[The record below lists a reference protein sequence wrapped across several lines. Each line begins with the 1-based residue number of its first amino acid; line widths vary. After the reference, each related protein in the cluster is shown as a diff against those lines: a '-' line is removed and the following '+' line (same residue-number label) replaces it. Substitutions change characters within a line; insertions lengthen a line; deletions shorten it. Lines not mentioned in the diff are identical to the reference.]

1 MPSRRPPR
9 PRPTSPPSFPKPHCT
24 LQGRTTLS
32 AQRPPLGRGGC
43 LRFAQ
48 TGGASIS
55 SPPLIAFGDLS
66 PLYEEGGFSLRRTD
80 RVYAQKRRSAFA
92 ERRSSLQ
99 FSRKG
104 ELVELLSVLPSRFR
118 LLLTLQAGADIM
130 LSLLDLG
137 DHTSLC
143 TAALEP
149 LQSILQGLAFL
160 DANFRH
166 RFPSLRR
173 NRLDPDCFQGHSLA

>member
-1 MPSRRPPR
+1 MRASA
-9 PRPTSPPSFPKPHCT
+9 PTQKYNFC
-24 LQGRTTLS
+24 G
-32 AQRPPLGRGGC
+32 
-43 LRFAQ
+43 
-48 TGGASIS
+48 I
-55 SPPLIAFGDLS
+55 
-66 PLYEEGGFSLRRTD
+66 
-80 RVYAQKRRSAFA
+80 QKRRSAFA

-130 LSLLDLG
+130 LSLLDLS
-137 DHTSLC
+137 DDASLC

-149 LQSILQGLAFL
+149 LQSIFQGFAFL

-166 RFPSLRR
+166 CFPSLRR
-173 NRLDPDCFQGHSLA
+173 KRLDPACFQGRTRRPNYYIQRAVNCQEIFLPFSAKCSTGPVDHFTIRFTSLFLTWMTLTICLPSVNFATFSCLSASATTVS